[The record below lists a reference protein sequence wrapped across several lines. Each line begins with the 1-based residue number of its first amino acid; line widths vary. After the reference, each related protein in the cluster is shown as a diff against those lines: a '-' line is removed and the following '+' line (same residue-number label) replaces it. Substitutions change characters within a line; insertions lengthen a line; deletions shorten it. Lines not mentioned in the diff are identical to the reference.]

1 MDIFDVYFFSEEIFM
16 NLHFKTNEKGNL
28 DIGGSDAL
36 ELARDYETPLYVIDE
51 MRVRDNYKRVHQ
63 AFSSEYEDFQIFYA
77 AKANTNLAV
86 IKILEQIGSGID
98 AVSPGEI
105 YTALL
110 AGFEP
115 ERILYTGNNVT
126 TAELKYALDAGVRI
140 NLDSLSMLERLASL
154 PGSEGT
160 KISFRVNPMVGAGH
174 HDHCITG
181 GELSKFGVM
190 EQEAVEVYKKAQDL
204 GFNPVGIHTHIG
216 SGILDPEPF
225 KLAVQVLMDVAGRVH
240 NDAGV
245 KFEFIDFGGGLGIP
259 YTPEEG
265 LLDIE
270 KFAHEIVALFKD
282 KLNEHGINKP
292 TMCIEPGRYIVGDAS
307 YLLTRVNTVKQ
318 SYRKFIGVDAGFN
331 TLLRPTMYGS
341 YHHILVANKPEAS
354 PTQNVDV
361 AGNVCESGDLFAR
374 DRPLPDIKEGDV
386 LAIMNAGAYAF
397 SMASQYNSRPRPA
410 EVIVCEG
417 QADIIRERETY
428 ADLLCKQNL
437 PLRFLK

>member
-1 MDIFDVYFFSEEIFM
+1 MK
-16 NLHFKTNEKGNL
+16 LHFKTNEKGNL
-28 DIGGSDAL
+28 DIGGADAL
-36 ELARDYETPLYVIDE
+36 ELAQEYGTPLYVTDE
-51 MRVRDNYKRVHQ
+51 IRVRDNYQRVYQ
-63 AFSSEYEDFQIFYA
+63 AFSKEYSDFKIFYA
-77 AKANTNLAV
+77 AKSNTSLAMM
-86 IKILEQIGSGID
+86 KILEQEGSCID

-126 TAELKYALDAGVRI
+126 TEELQFALDASVRM
-140 NLDSLSMLERLASL
+140 NLDSISMLERLAEL
-154 PGSEGT
+154 PGAKGT

-181 GELSKFGVM
+181 GELSKFGIM
-190 EQEAVEVYKKAQDL
+190 EHEAVEVYQKAQEL
-204 GFNPVGIHTHIG
+204 GFQPVGIHTHIG

-240 NDAGV
+240 KEAGV
-245 KFEFIDFGGGLGIP
+245 TFEFIDFGGGLGIP

-265 LLDIE
+265 LLDIK
-270 KFAHEIVALFKD
+270 KFAAEIVGLYRD
-282 KLNEHGINKP
+282 KLQEHSMNNP

-307 YLLTRVNTVKQ
+307 YLLTTVNTVKQ
-318 SYRKFIGVDAGFN
+318 SYRKFIGVNAGFN

-341 YHHILVANKPEAS
+341 YHHILVADKPEAE
-354 PTQNVDV
+354 PTESIDV

-374 DRPLPDIKEGDV
+374 DRPLPEIKEGDI

-397 SMASQYNSRPRPA
+397 SMASHYNSRPLPA
-410 EVIVCEG
+410 EVMVCDGEV
-417 QADIIRERETY
+417 DIIRERETF
-428 ADLLCKQNL
+428 ADLFSKQNIPMRL
-437 PLRFLK
+437 LK

>member
-1 MDIFDVYFFSEEIFM
+1 MK
-16 NLHFKTNEKGNL
+16 LHFKTNEKGNL
-28 DIGGSDAL
+28 DIGGADAL
-36 ELARDYETPLYVIDE
+36 ELAQEYGTPLYVTDE
-51 MRVRDNYKRVHQ
+51 MRVRDNYQRVYQ
-63 AFSSEYEDFQIFYA
+63 AFSNEYSDFKIFYA
-77 AKANTNLAV
+77 AKANTSLAMM
-86 IKILEQIGSGID
+86 KILESERSCID

-115 ERILYTGNNVT
+115 DRILYTGNNVT
-126 TAELKYALDAGVRI
+126 TEELQFALDAGVRM
-140 NLDSLSMLERLASL
+140 NLDSISMLERLAEL
-154 PGSEGT
+154 PEAEGT

-181 GELSKFGVM
+181 GELSKFGIM
-190 EQEAVEVYKKAQDL
+190 EHEAVEVYQKAQEL
-204 GFNPVGIHTHIG
+204 GFQPVGIHTHIG

-240 NDAGV
+240 QEAGV
-245 KFEFIDFGGGLGIP
+245 TFEFIDFGGGLGIP

-270 KFAHEIVALFKD
+270 KFAGEIVGLYKD
-282 KLNEHGINKP
+282 KLQEHGMNNP

-307 YLLTRVNTVKQ
+307 YLLTQVNTVKQ
-318 SYRKFIGVDAGFN
+318 SYRKFVGVNAGFN

-341 YHHILVANKPEAS
+341 YHHIMVADKPEAE
-354 PTQNVDV
+354 PTENIDV

-374 DRPLPDIKEGDV
+374 DRPLPEIKEGDI

-397 SMASQYNSRPRPA
+397 SMASQYNSRPLPA
-410 EVIVCEG
+410 EVMVCDG
-417 QADIIRERETY
+417 DVDIIRERETF
-428 ADLLCKQNL
+428 ADLFSKQNIPMRL
-437 PLRFLK
+437 LK

>member
-1 MDIFDVYFFSEEIFM
+1 M

-28 DIGGSDAL
+28 DIGGADTL
-36 ELARDYETPLYVIDE
+36 ELAREYGTPLYVIDE
-51 MRVRDNYKRVHQ
+51 MRVRDNYQRVYQ
-63 AFSSEYEDFQIFYA
+63 AFSQEYADFQIFYA

-86 IKILEQIGSGID
+86 MRILEQSGSGID

-105 YTALL
+105 YTSLL
-110 AGFEP
+110 AGFKP
-115 ERILYTGNNVT
+115 ERILFTGNNVT
-126 TAELKYALDAGVRI
+126 TEELQYALDSGVRM
-140 NLDSLSMLERLASL
+140 NLDSVSMLERLAEL
-154 PGSEGT
+154 PGAEGT

-181 GELSKFGVM
+181 GELSKFGIM
-190 EQEAVEVYKKAQDL
+190 EHEAVEVYQKAQDL
-204 GFNPVGIHTHIG
+204 GFQPVGIHTHIG

-240 NDAGV
+240 QEAGV

-259 YTPEEG
+259 YTPEEP

-270 KFAHEIVALFKD
+270 QFAGEIVALYQD
-282 KLNEHGINKP
+282 KLNEHGMDNP

-318 SYRKFIGVDAGFN
+318 SYRKFVGVDAGFN

-341 YHHILVANKPEAS
+341 YHHILVADKPEAS
-354 PTQNVDV
+354 PTQKIDV

-374 DRPLPDIKEGDV
+374 DRPLPDIEEGDV

-410 EVIVCEG
+410 EVMVNEG
-417 QADIIRERETY
+417 QVDVIRERETF
-428 ADLLCKQNL
+428 ADLLSKQNL
-437 PLRFLK
+437 PIRFLK